1 MEGVQHG
8 NDGCPRG
15 KLIWAGRAAVKGG
28 LVQDGT
34 AARDTLADECRAFGI
49 DPALLNRAPDE
60 DVGIWP
66 DHVVAVQAFLA
77 VADQWRVAAGKNG
90 VVFLG
95 LDYTAVRAGFDLAGI
110 TLTPAQ
116 WADVQMIE
124 AGAVAAMNEV

>member
-1 MEGVQHG
+1 MA
-8 NDGCPRG
+8 D
-15 KLIWAGRAAVKGG
+15 A
-28 LVQDGT
+28 
-34 AARDTLADECRAFGI
+34 LAEDCLAFGI
-49 DPALLNRAPDE
+49 DPALLNRAAPDE
-60 DVGIWP
+60 DGIWP
-66 DHVVAVQAFLA
+66 EHVAALEAFLS
-77 VADQWRVAAGKNG
+77 VRDQWRVAAGQNG